1 MIRKG
6 SSLEDILSFFEEK
19 KGIPK
24 KGSLEDICS
33 FFEDRPNIERKLAKK
48 GSLEDICS
56 VFEEE
61 KTNNV
66 QNLNTNEIITIVPT
80 TSNSIDLITNPSGYQ
95 ICGVLNQHQKPCQ
108 RIGKC
113 PFHKKDNIIK
123 IEKTIKK
130 PFKQGWS
137 KEEHLKFLSGLEVY
151 GKGSWKQISQLV
163 GSRTPTQIQSHAQKY
178 FLRQKQKNKNKKSIH
193 DFTVND
199 LKEKEEEK

>member
-19 KGIPK
+19 KGIAK

-33 FFEDRPNIERKLAKK
+33 FFEDRPNIEKKLVKK

-56 VFEEE
+56 VFEDE
-61 KTNNV
+61 KTQIVNV
-66 QNLNTNEIITIVPT
+66 ETNVETNIEQPLNVTMN
-80 TSNSIDLITNPSGYQ
+80 NPSGYT

-113 PFHKKDNIIK
+113 PFHKKESIVNNK
-123 IEKTIKK
+123 IEKTSKK

-137 KEEHLKFLSGLEVY
+137 KEEHLKFLSGLELY

-163 GSRTPTQIQSHAQKY
+163 GTRSPTQIQSHAQKY

-199 LKEKEEEK
+199 LKQVEDKIKL